1 MFWEVTWNHITSES
15 YPQILLMEE
24 ILHHLGRKKPCKS
37 WDFNYLHL
45 NWWSPDFF
53 HVGFKNLVS
62 SMSPLGAYEM
72 MIWAYKWAISP
83 SYCWWKK
90 SHSQPPTMYETLVN
104 NGINYLST
112 GEGFLPSTVS
122 TISFQLLN
130 TAWLSSTF
138 MSWSPHPVQS
148 PRGLL
153 HFLARES
160 QPWFAT
166 VTCHFCQNKTHLSEF
181 FALPKANKSAPE
193 NGWFGKTDP
202 FLNWDSAYFQG
213 AELVVLGRIAILGGS
228 NLIQIY
234 GKFAGFPLNAVDA
247 WNPAAVEVGRL
258 YTPVFKRF

>member
-1 MFWEVTWNHITSES
+1 
-15 YPQILLMEE
+15 
-24 ILHHLGRKKPCKS
+24 
-37 WDFNYLHL
+37 
-45 NWWSPDFF
+45 
-53 HVGFKNLVS
+53 
-62 SMSPLGAYEM
+62 M
-72 MIWAYKWAISP
+72 MIWAYKWAISR

-112 GEGFLPSTVS
+112 GEGFQQYLPYHF
-122 TISFQLLN
+122 SFWILLGSPVLLCLGLP
-130 TAWLSSTF
+130 TQYSHHEDYYIFWLGNPTLNLDLPLLRVTF
-138 MSWSPHPVQS
+138 V
-148 PRGLL
+148 
-153 HFLARES
+153 
-160 QPWFAT
+160 
-166 VTCHFCQNKTHLSEF
+166 KTKSHLSEF